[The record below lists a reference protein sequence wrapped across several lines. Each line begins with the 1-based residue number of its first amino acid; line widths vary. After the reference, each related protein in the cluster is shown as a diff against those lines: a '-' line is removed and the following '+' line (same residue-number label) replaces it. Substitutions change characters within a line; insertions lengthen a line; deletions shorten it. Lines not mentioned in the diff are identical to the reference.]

1 MPGSA
6 VSDAR
11 DTQTVRVLRGMLLA
25 VFFLGTLG
33 TGIELMLL
41 GHYAELPQLIP
52 GGMILLALAFLAAWI
67 LIRGRVILRVF
78 QVFMFLFVASGTL
91 GIYLHYQSN
100 VEFELEMNPS
110 ATRRELIWE
119 SLTGAMPLLAPGTM
133 VQLGVVGLLYTFR
146 HPIFSVTRETERS
159 SHDAYEAHDD
169 M

>member
-1 MPGSA
+1 
-6 VSDAR
+6 
-11 DTQTVRVLRGMLLA
+11 
-25 VFFLGTLG
+25 
-33 TGIELMLL
+33 
-41 GHYAELPQLIP
+41 
-52 GGMILLALAFLAAWI
+52 
-67 LIRGRVILRVF
+67 
-78 QVFMFLFVASGTL
+78 
-91 GIYLHYQSN
+91 
-100 VEFELEMNPS
+100 MNPS